1 MNVTNKAKLNNV
13 KNRFLA
19 ISEAVAKGLE
29 PEPKITDFEKIKEL
43 GTGSF
48 GKVFLVSHKVT
59 GVQYAIKAIDK
70 RNKANIEEKP
80 YFRREIEIMYKIHHP
95 NVVRLYSN
103 FEDDSNCYFIM
114 EYINKGNLYNLIPKD
129 KKKKLSQQLVAGI
142 MKDVISAVYFLHNM
156 NPPTIHRDIKPE
168 NVLLGENGIAKLT
181 DFGWSNYIEEKEK
194 RTTYCG
200 TPIYLS
206 PEIINETGHDEHV
219 DIWCIG
225 VLLFELITSTVPF
238 PGNDIDTLQDNIKHL
253 RIAWPR
259 DINMDA
265 KNLISKILKI
275 DPKSRI
281 SLEEMLNHPFFTKN
295 IQNPS
300 QYLIKPDKLPNSI
313 FIVSKENPNDPQSS
327 HAQSS
332 IPNIPKTIE
341 ITRNPR
347 FRGGGDHNRDISP
360 VPISKLHLD
369 RIDLSPVGIKNILP
383 HGKIDDNMKKIY
395 DQIKRD
401 YDKLQLKYNNTLAL
415 ENKLEEE
422 IKAAYEKIKSL
433 EKEKNANNSNEDE
446 QNLIMKIE
454 FQEQKIKD
462 LEESAEELQ
471 AENEELR
478 DKISQYEA
486 NLSKKGTV
494 FDDRLNAIR
503 ASLKEIPGED
513 QSEQVKKTANTFL
526 IEVEK
531 LKTELVSEKEKFT
544 HVLQEKNLEI
554 KKLKEEQN
562 DIKDKE
568 GKKYLKLINK
578 YETTLTMTERDNKIL
593 KLKIKELETK
603 ISKMN
608 LMK

>member
-1 MNVTNKAKLNNV
+1 MNVSSKAKLNNV
-13 KNRFLA
+13 KNRFLP
-19 ISEAVAKGLE
+19 ISEAVIKGLE

-114 EYINKGNLYNLIPKD
+114 EYINKGNLYGLIPKE

-156 NPPTIHRDIKPE
+156 TPPTIHRDIKPE
-168 NVLLGENGIAKLT
+168 NVLLGEGGLAKLT

-200 TPIYLS
+200 TPIYLA

-225 VLLFELITSTVPF
+225 VLLFELITSAVPF

-275 DPKSRI
+275 DPKARI

-313 FIVSKENPNDPQSS
+313 FIVSKENPNDPHHQPSQEES
-327 HAQSS
+327 A
-332 IPNIPKTIE
+332 PKVIE

-347 FRGGGDHNRDISP
+347 FKGTDRNRDVSP
-360 VPISKLHLD
+360 IPISKLHLE
-369 RIDLSPVGIKNILP
+369 RIDLSPVGIKNIMP
-383 HGKIDDNMKKIY
+383 QNKIDDNMKKIY
-395 DQIKRD
+395 DQMKRD
-401 YDKLQLKYNNTLAL
+401 YDKLLIKYNNTIAL
-415 ENKLEEE
+415 ESKREEE
-422 IKAAYEKIKSL
+422 IKASNERIKAL
-433 EKEKNANNSNEDE
+433 EKEKSANVSNEDE
-446 QNLIMKIE
+446 QNLIIKIE
-454 FQEQKIKD
+454 FQEQKTKD
-462 LEESAEELQ
+462 LEESIKDLQ
-471 AENEELR
+471 SENEELKE
-478 DKISQYEA
+478 KIAQYEA
-486 NLSKKGTV
+486 NLAKKGTV

-526 IEVEK
+526 AEVEK
-531 LKTELVSEKEKFT
+531 LKTELISEKEKFT
-544 HVLQEKNLEI
+544 NVLQEKNMEI